1 MEKKEEPSR
10 RPYAKPE
17 LRRVRLTPE
26 ESLSSGCKTLS
37 SAGSVQIIACNNPT
51 VCSGLDG
58 S

>member
-1 MEKKEEPSR
+1 MEKEEKPDR

-26 ESLSSGCKTLS
+26 ESLALGCKLTGQS
-37 SAGSVQIIACNNPT
+37 GAIINTCDNPT
-51 VCSGLDG
+51 PCSNLDG